1 MSACP
6 DFLLAA
12 TLSSSNKIRLSATY
26 SHTLD
31 RDDAPEPEPVRG
43 RHAHTALAIAR
54 AVECRSRRS
63 IAIDFPLPRS
73 DVASPFREKSPKAR
87 RPFAQKFQRR
97 VTGHRVD
104 VDRHV
109 AASGAAQVDGEIM
122 TASLARAVVGARG
135 RAVTPARRARVRGR
149 ASRRGEAAIGVGNR
163 AREEDCLERCRGDG
177 RRFVARV
184 AAVTRVGGV
193 TARNTT
199 RDVRTRAGDESG
211 RSGSDEG
218 DRLETSGGSADGG
231 RRSEAATN
239 ANVSTNGDNG
249 RGREPTPQRGTA
261 WWVVNVLQPLELLK
275 LLGKGFLFYAA
286 FSVTTFALTART
298 SAQTQPV
305 SARYDVFVEAANR
318 NNIRAV
324 HVDGNQLT
332 WVSRSKKI
340 VPPPPGSEGTP
351 FNEPREVEVV
361 YHTSRPKD
369 APMPYDA
376 IMKNSVDMTAPDPRQ
391 APNYAPW
398 LALLM
403 FVLLV
408 NVFRNQGQGSFGGP
422 GVRGSPGGI
431 SMPGVQRGG
440 RARDAIAPPTTTF
453 ADVAGVDEAKE
464 ELQEIVDILKRPE
477 KYARLGA
484 LPPSGVMLVGA
495 PGTGKTLLA
504 RAVAGE
510 AGVPFI
516 SISASE
522 FVELYVGMGAARVR
536 EVFARAKAQSPS
548 IVFIDEIDAVA
559 KSRGD
564 GKMRGM
570 GNDEREQTLNQLL
583 TELDGFE
590 TESMVICIA
599 ATNRADTL
607 DAALRRPGRFDRTVS
622 VDRPDKQ
629 GRREILAVHTGRRHL
644 PLAEDAGLDVIAQMT
659 AGFTGA
665 DLENLVNEA
674 ALLAGRSGKS
684 TVGYADFEAA
694 VLRTIAGIEK
704 KRNMLSISEKTTVS
718 VHEVGHALVSTA
730 VGRLI
735 PDTERPETLSIVS
748 RSGGAL
754 GFTYTPPTED
764 RWLMYKD
771 ELLGKVTTFM
781 GGRAAEMVVC
791 KRISSGASD
800 DIQRATNL
808 AYKSIAELG
817 FSANVGPMSLSTLSS
832 GASEDVLFGSDRAS
846 ETDSIVEKEVK
857 HILTTSLL
865 VACDVMRANA
875 DVMADL
881 SKALAEEEKIYGPN
895 LQQYLDRV
903 VAPPSLE
910 LFLKGEAPPVTAAD
924 IELMSNF
931 PLPAVTAQT
940 TSR

>member
-1 MSACP
+1 MPRARRRVVEGDSAC
-6 DFLLAA
+6 LASMA
-12 TLSSSNKIRLSATY
+12 SRRAMRGRCAIGPTCTRASAGSGSSKETSSSNGAE
-26 SHTLD
+26 D
-31 RDDAPEPEPVRG
+31 E
-43 RHAHTALAIAR
+43 
-54 AVECRSRRS
+54 
-63 IAIDFPLPRS
+63 
-73 DVASPFREKSPKAR
+73 REERPKA
-87 RPFAQKFQRR
+87 
-97 VTGHRVD
+97 
-104 VDRHV
+104 
-109 AASGAAQVDGEIM
+109 EE
-122 TASLARAVVGARG
+122 GARN
-135 RAVTPARRARVRGR
+135 A
-149 ASRRGEAAIGVGNR
+149 E
-163 AREEDCLERCRGDG
+163 
-177 RRFVARV
+177 
-184 AAVTRVGGV
+184 GGLANA
-193 TARNTT
+193 TS
-199 RDVRTRAGDESG
+199 GDESASER
-211 RSGSDEG
+211 RSGSD
-218 DRLETSGGSADGG
+218 G
-231 RRSEAATN
+231 RR
-239 ANVSTNGDNG
+239 GM
-249 RGREPTPQRGTA
+249 A
-261 WWVVNVLQPLELLK
+261 WWIANVLQPLELVK
-275 LLGKGFLFYAA
+275 LMGKGFLFYAA
-286 FSVTTFALTART
+286 FSATALVLSSRTTVK
-298 SAQTQPV
+298 SHPV
-305 SARYDVFVEAANR
+305 PRRFDSFVESANR
-318 NNIRAV
+318 NDVRAV
-324 HVDGNQLT
+324 HIDGNQLT
-332 WVSRSKKI
+332 WAPRSKTT
-340 VPPPPGSEGTP
+340 VSGTPDSSGTP
-351 FNEPREVEVV
+351 FDRPIEVDVV

-369 APMPYDA
+369 APMPYEA
-376 IMKNSVDMTAPDPRQ
+376 LMKNRVDMSAPDPRN
-391 APNYAPW
+391 APNFAPW
-398 LALLM
+398 IVFII

-408 NVFRNQGQGSFGGP
+408 NIFRNQGQGNFGGP
-422 GVRGSPGGI
+422 GLRGMGSPGGI

-440 RARDAIAPPTTTF
+440 AARDAIAPPSTTF
-453 ADVAGVDEAKE
+453 KDVAGVDEAKE
-464 ELQEIVDILKRPE
+464 ELQEIVDILKQPE

-484 LPPSGVMLVGA
+484 RPPSGVMLVGA

-607 DAALRRPGRFDRTVS
+607 DSALRRPGRFDRTIS

-629 GRREILAVHTGRRHL
+629 GRREILAVHTTRRAL

-674 ALLAGRSGKS
+674 ALLAGRKGKS
-684 TVGYADFEAA
+684 TVSYSDFEAA

-704 KRNMLSISEKTTVS
+704 KRSLLSAREKETVS
-718 VHEVGHALVSTA
+718 AHEVGHALVAAA

-754 GFTYTPPTED
+754 GFTYTPPAED

-781 GGRAAEMVVC
+781 GGRAAEMLVC

-808 AYKSIAELG
+808 VYKSIAELG
-817 FSANVGPMSLSTLSS
+817 FSAGVGPMSVSTLST
-832 GASEDVLFGSDRAS
+832 GGNDDFLIGSDRSSGA
-846 ETDSIVEKEVK
+846 DAVVESEVK
-857 HILTTSLL
+857 HTLTSSLL
-865 VACDVMRANA
+865 VACDIIRSNP
-875 DVMADL
+875 DVMTELTD
-881 SKALAEEEKIYGPN
+881 ALAEKEKIHGDE
-895 LQQYLDRV
+895 LQTYLDRV

-910 LFLKGEAPPVTAAD
+910 IFLRGDAPPVTPSD
-924 IELMSNF
+924 IELMSSF
-931 PLPAVTAQT
+931 PLPDPT
-940 TSR
+940 TKSAR